1 MILNKSLFDLIKSL
15 SASEKRYLQLST
27 EFKED
32 SNYSRLFDCYERMRT
47 CNDVVIQKEFKG
59 EKVLNQIH
67 VAENY
72 LYKAILKC
80 LRNYHSESSIEFE
93 IKNQLND
100 VELLYRKGLYQ
111 QCRGI
116 LNHIE
121 KIALKY
127 ENHFV
132 LIEVYNWYSELRQVM
147 ADNKSFPDHTTVY
160 QNELNSLNAHKN
172 TIEYKKISSDLFFNM
187 RTGGMYR
194 DKDQMR
200 EIEKIALSS
209 LLQSEAKATTFRSK
223 LSFYQLHGV
232 YQTLKGDIEKA
243 ISFQQKVVT
252 LLETNPHQIQK
263 KPLFYLISMNN
274 LVIGL
279 TKIKHYEEAIRT
291 IQKLRTSTK
300 TFGIKNSID
309 WQTKLFTITSTLELD
324 VYIKSDDF
332 TKGIALIP
340 HIQSEL
346 ERLEKHVSPVHK
358 LQFNFAFA
366 RLLHA
371 NKNYKESLR
380 WVNKILNN
388 PNKEVRADIYCCARM
403 LQIIIYYETKDWET
417 LPYAIINTT
426 RYLKSTKKLY
436 RAETAL
442 LGAMRKLEDVEKPKE
457 LQQLKKLSVA
467 FEEIFTDNLEKNLL
481 DNFNFSDWVSDK
493 IKLLQPEEN

>member
-1 MILNKSLFDLIKSL
+1 MILKQSLFDLIKSL
-15 SASEKRYLQLST
+15 SGSEKRYLQLST

-32 SNYSRLFDCYERMRT
+32 SNYSRLFNCYERMRT
-47 CNDVVIQKEFKG
+47 CNEAVIQKEFKG
-59 EKVLNQIH
+59 EAVLNQIH

-72 LYKAILKC
+72 LYKTILKC
-80 LRNYHSESSIEFE
+80 LRNFHSESSIEFE

-100 VELLYRKGLYQ
+100 VEILYRKGLYQ
-111 QCRGI
+111 QCRSI

-147 ADNKSFPDHTTVY
+147 ADNKSFPDHVTVY

-187 RTGGMYR
+187 RTEGMYR
-194 DKDQMR
+194 DKEQMR

-209 LLQSEAKATTFRSK
+209 MLQSEVKATTFRSK

-274 LVIGL
+274 LAIAL
-279 TKIKHYEEAIRT
+279 TKIKQYEEAIRV
-291 IQKLRTSTK
+291 IEKLRTSTK
-300 TFGIKNSID
+300 TFSIKNSID
-309 WQTKLFTITSTLELD
+309 WQTKLFTISNSLELD
-324 VYIKSDDF
+324 VYIKSDDL

-346 ERLEKHVSPVHK
+346 ERLQKHVSPVHE
-358 LQFNFAFA
+358 LQFSFAFA

-371 NKNYKESLR
+371 DKKYKESLR
-380 WVNKILNN
+380 WVNKLLNN

-442 LGAMRKLEDVEKPKE
+442 LGAMRKLDDVEKPKE
-457 LQQLKKLSVA
+457 LQQLKKLSTA

-481 DNFNFSDWVSDK
+481 DNFNFSDWANDK
-493 IKLLQPEEN
+493 IKWLETN

>member
-1 MILNKSLFDLIKSL
+1 MILKKYIFDLIKSL
-15 SASEKRYLQLST
+15 SGSEKRYIKLST
-27 EFKED
+27 EFKD
-32 SNYSRLFDCYERMRT
+32 NSNYTRLFDCYERMRSY
-47 CNDVVIQKEFKG
+47 NDVVIKKEFKG
-59 EKVLNQIH
+59 EAILNQIH

-80 LRNYHSESSIEFE
+80 LRNFNSESSIEFE

-111 QCRGI
+111 QCRST

-127 ENHFV
+127 ENHLV

-147 ADNKSFPDHTTVY
+147 ADNKSFPDHVTIY

-187 RTGGMYR
+187 RSEGMYR
-194 DKDQMR
+194 DKNQMR

-209 LLQSEAKATTFRSK
+209 VLQSEAKATTFRSK

-232 YQTLKGDIEKA
+232 YQTLKGEIEKA
-243 ISFQQKVVT
+243 ISFQQKVVS
-252 LLETNPHQIQK
+252 LLEANPHQIEK

-274 LVIGL
+274 LAIGL
-279 TKIKHYEEAIRT
+279 TKIKQYDEAIRV
-291 IQKLRTSTK
+291 IEKLRASTK
-300 TFGIKNSID
+300 TFSIKNSID
-309 WQTKLFTITSTLELD
+309 WQTKLFTITNSLELD

-346 ERLEKHVSPVHK
+346 ERLEKHVSPVHE
-358 LQFNFAFA
+358 LQFSFAFA

-380 WVNKILNN
+380 WVNKLLNN
-388 PNKEVRADIYCCARM
+388 PKKEVRADIYCCARM
-403 LQIIIYYETKDWET
+403 LQIIIYYETKDWNM

-426 RYLKSTKKLY
+426 RFLKSTKKLY

-442 LGAMRKLEDVEKPKE
+442 LATMRKLEDVEKPKE
-457 LQQLKKLSVA
+457 VQQLKKLKTA

-481 DNFNFSDWVSDK
+481 DNFDFSTWVSDK
-493 IKLLQPEEN
+493 IELLEK

>member
-1 MILNKSLFDLIKSL
+1 MILKQSLFDLIKSL
-15 SASEKRYLQLST
+15 SGSEKRYLQLST

-47 CNDVVIQKEFKG
+47 CNEAVIQKEFKG
-59 EKVLNQIH
+59 ETVLNQIH

-80 LRNYHSESSIEFE
+80 LRNFYSDSSIEFE

-100 VELLYRKGLYQ
+100 VEILYRKGLYQ
-111 QCRGI
+111 QCRSI

-147 ADNKSFPDHTTVY
+147 ADNKSFPDHVTVY

-187 RTGGMYR
+187 RTEGMYR
-194 DKDQMR
+194 DKEQMR

-209 LLQSEAKATTFRSK
+209 MLQSEVKATTFRSK

-274 LVIGL
+274 LAIAL
-279 TKIKHYEEAIRT
+279 TKIKQYEEAIRV
-291 IQKLRTSTK
+291 IEKLRTSTK
-300 TFGIKNSID
+300 TFSIKNSID
-309 WQTKLFTITSTLELD
+309 WQTKLFTISNSLELD
-324 VYIKSDDF
+324 VYIKSDDL

-346 ERLEKHVSPVHK
+346 ERLQKHVSPVHE
-358 LQFNFAFA
+358 LQFSFAFA

-371 NKNYKESLR
+371 DKKYKESLR
-380 WVNKILNN
+380 WVNKLLNN

-442 LGAMRKLEDVEKPKE
+442 LGAMRKLDDVEKPKE
-457 LQQLKKLSVA
+457 LQQLKKLSTA

-481 DNFNFSDWVSDK
+481 DNFNFSDWANDK
-493 IKLLQPEEN
+493 IKWLETN